1 MKIINR
7 YILSEAKLPTIFGI
21 SLFTFIFMIEIIV
34 SMMESIIIK
43 GISLIDVIRML
54 SFYLPMILSQTIP
67 MGMFL
72 GIMITFGKFTKNS
85 ESTAMNSIGM
95 SLKDMIKPVAVMGT
109 IATLF
114 IFFLQESIIP
124 RSFNKLQQL
133 TVKMAYE
140 NPVFHLRDKVLIDEM
155 ADYRLYID
163 KIDPKTKDARN
174 LLIFVNDED
183 SKYPTLVLG
192 ETAHWKDAAMIIDN
206 VDFYKFDK
214 KGKENLRGHFQ
225 ERKIPLSSY
234 FQNVEMQVDD
244 IEGMSI
250 SQLVKDMSKEKDKAE
265 KLPYIVEINKKIA
278 IPLSTI
284 MLSVLGVLMSIGH
297 HRSGKGVNYGFG
309 IAIIFVYIV
318 LLNIGMVMSYR
329 GKINP
334 YAGIWLPNVLL
345 YLFTAAMYKKKVRL
359 V

>member
-7 YILSEAKLPTIFGI
+7 YILSEAKLPIAFGI

-72 GIMITFGKFTKNS
+72 GIMITFGKFTKSS

-95 SLKDMIKPVAVMGT
+95 SLKDMIKPVALMGIGVT
-109 IATLF
+109 IF

-133 TVKMAYE
+133 TLKMAYE
-140 NPVFHLRDKVLIDEM
+140 NPVFQLRDKVLIDDM
-155 ADYRLYID
+155 SDYKLYID
-163 KIDPKTKDARN
+163 KIDPKTKNAKN
-174 LLIFVNDED
+174 LLIFIEEED
-183 SKYPTLVLG
+183 TKYPTLVLG
-192 ETAHWKDAAMIIDN
+192 ETAHWKDAAMVIDD
-206 VDFYKFDK
+206 VKFYRFDK
-214 KGKENLRGHFQ
+214 NGEENLRGTFE

-244 IEGMSI
+244 IEGMGI
-250 SQLVKDMSKEKDKAE
+250 SQLVKEMKAKKDKSE
-265 KLPYIVEINKKIA
+265 KLPYIVEINKKLA

-284 MLSVLGVLMSIGH
+284 MLSILGVLMSIGH

-309 IAIIFVYIV
+309 IGIIFVYIV
-318 LLNIGMVMSYR
+318 FLNIGMVMSYR
-329 GKINP
+329 GKVSP
-334 YAGIWLPNVLL
+334 YIGIWLPNVLL
-345 YLFTAAMYKKKVRL
+345 YLFTIIMYKKKVEL

>member
-7 YILSEAKLPTIFGI
+7 YILSEAKLPIIFGI
-21 SLFTFIFMIEIIV
+21 SLFTFIFLIEILI
-34 SMMESIIIK
+34 SMVESIIIK
-43 GISLIDVIRML
+43 GISPIDVTRML

-95 SLKDMIKPVAVMGT
+95 SLSDMIKPVAIMGVVT
-109 IATLF
+109 TMF

-133 TVKMAYE
+133 TVKIAYE
-140 NPVFHLRDKVLIDEM
+140 NPVFQLKDKVLIDDM
-155 ADYRLYID
+155 SDYKLYID
-163 KIDPKTKDARN
+163 RIDPKTKDAKN
-174 LLIFVNDED
+174 LLIFINEEGI
-183 SKYPTLVLG
+183 KYPTLVLG
-192 ETAHWKDAAMIIDN
+192 ETAHWEDAAMIIDN
-206 VDFYKFDK
+206 VDFYRFDK
-214 KGKENLRGHFQ
+214 DGKESLRGQFE

-234 FQNVEMQVDD
+234 FQSVEMQVDD
-244 IEGMSI
+244 IEGMGI
-250 SQLVKDMSKEKDKAE
+250 SQLVKEMSGKKEKAE

-284 MLSVLGVLMSIGH
+284 MLSILGVLMSIGH

-309 IAIIFVYIV
+309 IGVIFFYIV

-334 YAGIWLPNVLL
+334 YLGIWLPNVLL
-345 YLFTAAMYKKKVRL
+345 YLFTAAMYKKKIRL

>member
-7 YILSEAKLPTIFGI
+7 YILSEVKLPTAFGI

-95 SLKDMIKPVAVMGT
+95 SLKDMIKPIAVMGAVTT
-109 IATLF
+109 IF

-124 RSFNKLQQL
+124 RSFDKLQQL
-133 TVKMAYE
+133 TVKIAYD
-140 NPVFHLRDKVLIDEM
+140 NPVFQLKDKVLIDDM
-155 ADYRLYID
+155 SDYKLYID
-163 KIDPKTKDARN
+163 RIDPKTKDAKN
-174 LLIFVNDED
+174 VLIFINEEDVN
-183 SKYPTLVLG
+183 YPTLVLG
-192 ETAHWKDAAMIIDN
+192 ESAHWEDAAMIIEN
-206 VDFYKFDK
+206 VDFYRFDK
-214 KGKENLRGHFQ
+214 DGKENLRGHFE

-234 FQNVEMQVDD
+234 FQSVEMQVDD
-244 IEGMSI
+244 IEGMGI
-250 SQLVKDMSKEKDKAE
+250 SQLVKEMSEKEDKSE
-265 KLPYIVEINKKIA
+265 KIPYIVEINKKLA

-284 MLSVLGVLMSIGH
+284 MLSVLGVLMAVGH

-309 IAIIFVYIV
+309 IAVIFFYIV

-329 GKINP
+329 EKISP
-334 YAGIWLPNVLL
+334 YIGIWLPNVLL
-345 YLFTAAMYKKKVRL
+345 YLFTIVMYKKKVRL

>member
-1 MKIINR
+1 
-7 YILSEAKLPTIFGI
+7 
-21 SLFTFIFMIEIIV
+21 
-34 SMMESIIIK
+34 MESIIIK

-85 ESTAMNSIGM
+85 ESTAMSSIGL
-95 SLKDMIKPVAVMGT
+95 SLKDMIKPVAVMGVITT
-109 IATLF
+109 IF

-133 TVKMAYE
+133 TVKLAYE
-140 NPVFHLRDKVLIDEM
+140 NPVFQLKDKVLIDEM
-155 ADYRLYID
+155 SDYKLYID
-163 KIDPKTKDARN
+163 KIDPKTKNAKN
-174 LLIFVNDED
+174 VLIFINED
-183 SKYPTLVLG
+183 DVKYPTLVLG
-192 ETAHWKDAAMIIDN
+192 ETAHWQDAAMIIDN
-206 VDFYKFDK
+206 VDFYRFNKE
-214 KGKENLRGHFQ
+214 GKENLRGHFE

-234 FQNVEMQVDD
+234 FQSVEMQVDD
-244 IEGMSI
+244 IEGMGI
-250 SQLVKDMSKEKDKAE
+250 SQLVAQMKGKEKAE
-265 KLPYIVEINKKIA
+265 KIPFIVEINKKLA

-284 MLSVLGVLMSIGH
+284 MLSVLGILMSVGH

-309 IAIIFVYIV
+309 IGVIFIYIV

-334 YAGIWLPNVLL
+334 YVGIWLPNVLL
-345 YLFTAAMYKKKVRL
+345 YIFTAVMYKKKIRL

>member
-7 YILSEAKLPTIFGI
+7 YILSESKLPMLFGV
-21 SLFTFIFMIEIIV
+21 SLFTFIFLIEIIV
-34 SMMESIIIK
+34 SMMESIIVK

-85 ESTAMNSIGM
+85 ESTAMSSIGL
-95 SLKDMIKPVAVMGT
+95 SLKDMIKPIALLGVA
-109 IATLF
+109 ATFF

-133 TVKMAYE
+133 TIKMAYD
-140 NPVFHLRDKVLIDEM
+140 NPVFQLKDKVLIDEM
-155 ADYRLYID
+155 TDYKLYID
-163 KIDPKTKDARN
+163 RIDPKTKEARN
-174 LLIFVNDED
+174 VLLFVNEEGN
-183 SKYPTLVLG
+183 KYPTLVLG
-192 ETAHWKDAAMIIDN
+192 EKAHWENAAMALEN
-206 VDFYKFDK
+206 TDFYRFDK
-214 KGKENLRGHFQ
+214 NGKENLRGYFE

-234 FQNVEMQVDD
+234 FQDIEMQVDD
-244 IEGMSI
+244 IEGMGI
-250 SQLVKDMSKEKDKAE
+250 SQLLKDIKGKEGIE
-265 KLPYIVEINKKIA
+265 RIPFVVEINKKIA

-284 MLSVLGVLMSIGH
+284 MLSILGVLMSIGH

-309 IAIIFVYIV
+309 IGIIFIYIV

-329 GKINP
+329 EKINP
-334 YAGIWLPNVLL
+334 YFGIWFPNILL
-345 YLFTAAMYKKKVRL
+345 YIFTVFMYKRKAL
-359 V
+359 VV

>member
-7 YILSEAKLPTIFGI
+7 YILSEPKLPIFFGI
-21 SLFTFIFMIEIIV
+21 SLFTFIFLIEIIV

-85 ESTAMNSIGM
+85 ESTAMSSIGL
-95 SLKDMIKPVAVMGT
+95 SLKDMIKPVAVMGIIT
-109 IATLF
+109 TLF
-114 IFFLQESIIP
+114 VFFLQESIIP

-133 TVKMAYE
+133 TVKLAYE
-140 NPVFHLRDKVLIDEM
+140 NPVFQLKDKVLIDEM
-155 ADYRLYID
+155 SDYKLYID
-163 KIDPKTKDARN
+163 KIDPKTKNAKN
-174 LLIFVNDED
+174 VLIFINENDV
-183 SKYPTLVLG
+183 KYPTLVLG
-192 ETAHWKDAAMIIDN
+192 ETAHWQDAAMIIDN
-206 VDFYKFDK
+206 VDFYRFDK
-214 KGKENLRGHFQ
+214 EGKENLRGHFE

-234 FQNVEMQVDD
+234 FQSVEMQVDD
-244 IEGMSI
+244 IEGMGI
-250 SQLVKDMSKEKDKAE
+250 SQLLSQMKGKDKAE
-265 KLPYIVEINKKIA
+265 KLPFIVEINKKLA

-284 MLSVLGVLMSIGH
+284 ILSVLGVLMSVGH

-309 IAIIFVYIV
+309 IGVIFTYIV

-329 GKINP
+329 GKMNP
-334 YAGIWLPNVLL
+334 YAGIWFPNVLL
-345 YLFTAAMYKKKVRL
+345 YIFTALMYKKKIRL

>member
-7 YILSEAKLPTIFGI
+7 YILSESKLPTIFGI
-21 SLFTFIFMIEIIV
+21 SLFTFIFVIEIIV

-85 ESTAMNSIGM
+85 ESTAMNSIGL
-95 SLKDMIKPVAVMGT
+95 SIKDMIKPVAIFGFVT
-109 IATLF
+109 TLF

-133 TVKMAYE
+133 TIKMAYE
-140 NPVFHLRDKVLIDEM
+140 NPVFQLKDRVLIEEM
-155 ADYRLYID
+155 SGYRLYID
-163 KIDPKTKDARN
+163 KIDAKTKDAKN
-174 LLIFVNDED
+174 LLIFVNED
-183 SKYPTLVLG
+183 DVKYPTLVMG
-192 ETAHWKDAAMIIDN
+192 ETAHWKDAAMVIDN
-206 VDFYKFDK
+206 VDFYRFDK
-214 KGKENLRGHFQ
+214 DGKENLRGKFE

-244 IEGMSI
+244 IEGMGI
-250 SQLVKDMSKEKDKAE
+250 SQLLKEMSDKKDKTE

-284 MLSVLGVLMSIGH
+284 MLSILGVLMSIGH

-309 IAIIFVYIV
+309 IAIIFTYIV

-329 GKINP
+329 GKVNP
-334 YAGIWLPNVLL
+334 YFGIWLPNIIL
-345 YLFTAAMYKKKVRL
+345 YLFTAVMYRKKIRL

>member
-7 YILSEAKLPTIFGI
+7 YILSESKLPIAFGV
-21 SLFTFIFMIEIIV
+21 SLFTFIFLIEIIV

-85 ESTAMNSIGM
+85 ESTAMNSIGL
-95 SLKDMIKPVAVMGT
+95 SLKDMIKPIAIMGVIT
-109 IATLF
+109 TFF

-133 TVKMAYE
+133 TIKIAYE
-140 NPVFHLRDKVLIDEM
+140 NPVFQLKDRVLIDDM
-155 ADYRLYID
+155 SDYKMYID
-163 KIDPKTKDARN
+163 KIDSKTKNAKN
-174 LLIFVNDED
+174 ILIFINEEGE
-183 SKYPTLVLG
+183 KYPTLVLG
-192 ETAHWKDAAMIIDN
+192 ETARWQDAAMLIDN
-206 VDFYKFDK
+206 VDFYRFDK
-214 KGKENLRGHFQ
+214 EGKESLRGNFE

-234 FQNVEMQVDD
+234 FQSVEMQVDE
-244 IEGMSI
+244 IEGMGI
-250 SQLVKDMSKEKDKAE
+250 SQLTGEMKGKDKAE

-284 MLSVLGVLMSIGH
+284 MLSILGVLMSIGH
-297 HRSGKGVNYGFG
+297 HRSGKSVNYAAG
-309 IAIIFVYIV
+309 IGVIFFYIV

-329 GKINP
+329 GKVSP
-334 YAGIWLPNVLL
+334 YFGIWFPNVLL
-345 YLFTAAMYKKKVRL
+345 YLFTMIMYRKKVRL

>member
-7 YILSEAKLPTIFGI
+7 YILSESKLPIAFGV
-21 SLFTFIFMIEIIV
+21 SLFTFIFLIEIIV

-85 ESTAMNSIGM
+85 ESTAMNSIGL
-95 SLKDMIKPVAVMGT
+95 SLKDMIKPIAIMGVIT
-109 IATLF
+109 TFF

-133 TVKMAYE
+133 TIKIAYE
-140 NPVFHLRDKVLIDEM
+140 NPVFQLKDRVLIDDM
-155 ADYRLYID
+155 SDYKMYID
-163 KIDPKTKDARN
+163 KIDSKTKNAKN
-174 LLIFVNDED
+174 ILIFINEEGE
-183 SKYPTLVLG
+183 KYPTLVLG
-192 ETAHWKDAAMIIDN
+192 ETARWQDAAMLIDN
-206 VDFYKFDK
+206 VDFYRFDK
-214 KGKENLRGHFQ
+214 EGKESLRGNFE

-234 FQNVEMQVDD
+234 FQSVEMQVDE
-244 IEGMSI
+244 IEGMGI
-250 SQLVKDMSKEKDKAE
+250 SQLTGEMKGKDKAE

-284 MLSVLGVLMSIGH
+284 MLSILGVLMSIGH
-297 HRSGKGVNYGFG
+297 HRSGKGVNYAAG
-309 IAIIFVYIV
+309 IGVIFFYIV
-318 LLNIGMVMSYR
+318 FLNIGMVMSYR
-329 GKINP
+329 GKVSP
-334 YAGIWLPNVLL
+334 YFGIWFPNILL
-345 YLFTAAMYKKKVRL
+345 YIFTVMMYRKKVRL

>member
-7 YILSEAKLPTIFGI
+7 YILSESKLPICFGI
-21 SLFTFIFMIEIIV
+21 SLFTFIFLIEIIV

-85 ESTAMNSIGM
+85 ESTAMSSIGL
-95 SLKDMIKPVAVMGT
+95 SLKDMIKPVAVMGVITT
-109 IATLF
+109 IF

-133 TVKMAYE
+133 TVKLAYE
-140 NPVFHLRDKVLIDEM
+140 NPVFQLKDKVLIDEM
-155 ADYRLYID
+155 PDYKLYID
-163 KIDPKTKDARN
+163 KIDPKTKNAKN
-174 LLIFVNDED
+174 VLIFINED
-183 SKYPTLVLG
+183 DVKYPTLVLG
-192 ETAHWKDAAMIIDN
+192 ETAHWQDAAMIIDN
-206 VDFYKFDK
+206 VDFYRFNKE
-214 KGKENLRGHFQ
+214 GKENLRGHFE

-234 FQNVEMQVDD
+234 FQSVEMQVDD
-244 IEGMSI
+244 IEGMGI
-250 SQLVKDMSKEKDKAE
+250 SQLAAQMKGKEKAE
-265 KLPYIVEINKKIA
+265 KIPFIVEINKKLA

-284 MLSVLGVLMSIGH
+284 MLSVLGILMSVGH

-309 IAIIFVYIV
+309 IGVIFIYIV

-334 YAGIWLPNVLL
+334 YVGIWLPNILL
-345 YLFTAAMYKKKVRL
+345 YIFTAVMYKKKIRL

>member
-7 YILSEAKLPTIFGI
+7 YILSEAKLPIAFGI

-43 GISLIDVIRML
+43 GISLIDVVRML

-95 SLKDMIKPVAVMGT
+95 SLKDMIKPVVLMGIGVT
-109 IATLF
+109 IF

-133 TVKMAYE
+133 TLKMAYE
-140 NPVFHLRDKVLIDEM
+140 NPVFQLRDKVLIDDM
-155 ADYRLYID
+155 SDYKLYID
-163 KIDPKTKDARN
+163 KIDPKTKNAKN
-174 LLIFVNDED
+174 LLIFIEEED
-183 SKYPTLVLG
+183 TKYPTLVLG
-192 ETAHWKDAAMIIDN
+192 ETAHWKDAAMVIDD
-206 VDFYKFDK
+206 VKFYRFNKN
-214 KGKENLRGHFQ
+214 GEENLRGTFE

-234 FQNVEMQVDD
+234 FQNVEMQVND
-244 IEGMSI
+244 IEGMGI
-250 SQLVKDMSKEKDKAE
+250 SQLIEEMKIKKEKGE
-265 KLPYIVEINKKIA
+265 KLPYIVEINKKLA

-284 MLSVLGVLMSIGH
+284 MLSVLGILMSIGH

-309 IAIIFVYIV
+309 IGIIFVYIV
-318 LLNIGMVMSYR
+318 FLNIGMVMSYR
-329 GKINP
+329 GKVSP
-334 YAGIWLPNVLL
+334 YLGIWLPNILL
-345 YLFTAAMYKKKVRL
+345 YLFTIIMYKKKVEL

>member
-1 MKIINR
+1 MKIINK
-7 YILSEAKLPTIFGI
+7 YILSEAKLPIIFGI

-72 GIMITFGKFTKNS
+72 GIMITFGKFTKSS

-95 SLKDMIKPVAVMGT
+95 SLKDMIKPIVIMGAFT
-109 IATLF
+109 TMF

-133 TVKMAYE
+133 TLKMAYE
-140 NPVFHLRDKVLIDEM
+140 NPVFQLRDKVLIDDM
-155 ADYRLYID
+155 ADYKLYID
-163 KIDPKTKDARN
+163 KIDPKTKNAKN
-174 LLIFVNDED
+174 LLIFINEED
-183 SKYPTLVLG
+183 VKYPTLVLG

-206 VDFYKFDK
+206 VDFYRFDK
-214 KGKENLRGHFQ
+214 NGKENLRGKFD

-234 FQNVEMQVDD
+234 FQEVEMQVDD
-244 IEGMSI
+244 IEGMGI
-250 SQLVKDMSKEKDKAE
+250 SQLLKEMSTKKEKSE
-265 KLPYIVEINKKIA
+265 RLPYIVEINKKLA
-278 IPLSTI
+278 IPFSTI
-284 MLSVLGVLMSIGH
+284 MLSILGVLISIGH

-309 IAIIFVYIV
+309 IGIIFVYIV
-318 LLNIGMVMSYR
+318 FLNIGMVMSYR

-334 YAGIWLPNVLL
+334 YIGIWFPNILL
-345 YLFTAAMYKKKVRL
+345 YLFTMMMYRKKVKL

>member
-7 YILSEAKLPTIFGI
+7 YILSEAKLPIFFGI
-21 SLFTFIFMIEIIV
+21 SLFTFIFLIEIIV

-85 ESTAMNSIGM
+85 ESTAMSSIGL
-95 SLKDMIKPVAVMGT
+95 SLKDMIKPVAVMGVIT
-109 IATLF
+109 TLF
-114 IFFLQESIIP
+114 VFFLQESIIP
-124 RSFNKLQQL
+124 RFFNKLQQL
-133 TVKMAYE
+133 TVKLAYE
-140 NPVFHLRDKVLIDEM
+140 NPVFQLKDKVLIDEM
-155 ADYRLYID
+155 SDYKLYID
-163 KIDPKTKDARN
+163 KIDPKTKNAKN
-174 LLIFVNDED
+174 VLIFINENDI
-183 SKYPTLVLG
+183 KYPTLVLG
-192 ETAHWKDAAMIIDN
+192 ETAHWQDAAMIIDN
-206 VDFYKFDK
+206 VDFYRFDK
-214 KGKENLRGHFQ
+214 EGKENLRGHFE

-234 FQNVEMQVDD
+234 FQSVEMQVDD
-244 IEGMSI
+244 IEGMGI
-250 SQLVKDMSKEKDKAE
+250 SQLLSQMKGKDKAE
-265 KLPYIVEINKKIA
+265 KLPFIVEINKKLA

-284 MLSVLGVLMSIGH
+284 ILSVLGVLMSVGH

-309 IAIIFVYIV
+309 IGVIFTYIV

-329 GKINP
+329 GKMNP
-334 YAGIWLPNVLL
+334 YAGIWFPNVLL
-345 YLFTAAMYKKKVRL
+345 YIFTALMYKKKIRL

>member
-7 YILSEAKLPTIFGI
+7 YILSEAKLPIAFGI

-72 GIMITFGKFTKNS
+72 GIMITFGKFTKSS

-95 SLKDMIKPVAVMGT
+95 SLKDMIKPVALMGIGVT
-109 IATLF
+109 IF

-133 TVKMAYE
+133 TLKMAYE
-140 NPVFHLRDKVLIDEM
+140 NPVFQLRDKVLIDDM
-155 ADYRLYID
+155 SDYKLYID
-163 KIDPKTKDARN
+163 KIDPKTKNAKN
-174 LLIFVNDED
+174 LLIFIEEED
-183 SKYPTLVLG
+183 TKYPTLVLG
-192 ETAHWKDAAMIIDN
+192 ETAHWKDAAMVIDD
-206 VDFYKFDK
+206 VKFYRFDK
-214 KGKENLRGHFQ
+214 NGEENLRGTFE

-244 IEGMSI
+244 IEGMGI
-250 SQLVKDMSKEKDKAE
+250 SQLVKEMKAKKDKSE
-265 KLPYIVEINKKIA
+265 RLPYIVEINKKLA

-284 MLSVLGVLMSIGH
+284 MLSILGVLMSIGH

-309 IAIIFVYIV
+309 IGIIFVYIV
-318 LLNIGMVMSYR
+318 FLNIGMVMSYR
-329 GKINP
+329 GKVSP
-334 YAGIWLPNVLL
+334 YLGIWLPNILL
-345 YLFTAAMYKKKVRL
+345 YLFTIIMYKKKVEL

>member
-7 YILSEAKLPTIFGI
+7 YILSEAKLPIIFGV

-43 GISLIDVIRML
+43 GISFINVTRML

-95 SLKDMIKPVAVMGT
+95 SLKDMIKPVAIMGAIT
-109 IATLF
+109 TFF

-124 RSFNKLQQL
+124 RSFTKLQQL

-140 NPVFHLRDKVLIDEM
+140 NPVFQLRDKVLIDDM
-155 ADYRLYID
+155 SDYRLYID
-163 KIDPKTKDARN
+163 KIDPKTKDAKN
-174 LLIFVNDED
+174 ILIFINEED
-183 SKYPTLVLG
+183 AKYPTLVMG
-192 ETAHWKDAAMIIDN
+192 ETANWENEAMLLNN
-206 VDFYKFDK
+206 VEFYRFDK
-214 KGKENLRGHFQ
+214 NGKENLRGHFE

-234 FQNVEMQVDD
+234 FQSVEMQVND
-244 IEGMSI
+244 IEGMGI
-250 SQLVKDMSKEKDKAE
+250 SELLGEMKTKEDKME
-265 KLPYIVEINKKIA
+265 KLPYIVEINKKLA
-278 IPLSTI
+278 VPLSTI
-284 MLSVLGVLMSIGH
+284 MLSILGVLMSIGH

-309 IAIIFVYIV
+309 IGVIFTYIV

-329 GKINP
+329 GRINP
-334 YAGIWLPNVLL
+334 YMGIWLPNILL
-345 YLFTAAMYKKKVRL
+345 YIFTMLMYKKKARL

>member
-7 YILSEAKLPTIFGI
+7 YILSEAKLPIAFGI

-72 GIMITFGKFTKNS
+72 GIMITFGKFTKSS

-95 SLKDMIKPVAVMGT
+95 SLKDMIKPVALMGIGVT
-109 IATLF
+109 IF

-133 TVKMAYE
+133 TLKMAYE
-140 NPVFHLRDKVLIDEM
+140 NPVFQLRDKVLIDDM
-155 ADYRLYID
+155 SDYKLYID
-163 KIDPKTKDARN
+163 KIDPKTKNAKN
-174 LLIFVNDED
+174 LLIFIEEED
-183 SKYPTLVLG
+183 TKYPTLVLG
-192 ETAHWKDAAMIIDN
+192 ETAHWKDAAMVIDD
-206 VDFYKFDK
+206 VKFYRFDK
-214 KGKENLRGHFQ
+214 NGEENLRGTFD

-244 IEGMSI
+244 IEGMGI
-250 SQLVKDMSKEKDKAE
+250 SQLVKEMKTKKDKSE
-265 KLPYIVEINKKIA
+265 KLPYIVEINKKLA

-284 MLSVLGVLMSIGH
+284 MLSILGVLMSIGH

-309 IAIIFVYIV
+309 IGIIFVYIV
-318 LLNIGMVMSYR
+318 FLNIGMVMSYR
-329 GKINP
+329 GKVSP
-334 YAGIWLPNVLL
+334 YLGIWLPNILL
-345 YLFTAAMYKKKVRL
+345 YLFTIIMYKKKVEL